1 MLVGHITRIRGIF
14 VTASTARKSVFR
26 LALVVAASLVL
37 TGWPRATAAA
47 DPAFVGKL
55 ALAADPEVAQRLGL
69 SDETQKALSD
79 LIDKRENEVVNLTL
93 EIRNLPPA
101 EREAKL
107 APFREASEREGL
119 KLLSAE
125 QAAKLEQV
133 RIERAGSAALLEPSV
148 LEKLKL
154 SDSQKSQIDSL
165 LKEQKEALAK
175 VPPAAQTALKAEYD
189 RKVAALLDDT
199 QRASWDSLVG
209 KSGTATASSPP
220 ASDTAQRDSG
230 ERRGPSGFSGR
241 RGSRGGPGGGR
252 NNVAGGGSPNDG
264 PRPGPGPATPIVR
277 SPNDKPAVEAAG
289 DGKLR
294 FNSRMQPWR
303 DVIEWFAD
311 QAQLSLYI
319 DETPVGTF
327 NYQDSKAYTPE
338 EAIDLL
344 NSILLNKGYALVRR
358 ERMLT
363 LVNLQNGVPPH
374 MVRHVTED
382 ELAKCGEFEIVSML
396 FRLDRWTPEEAEAE
410 VKKLV
415 GSWNVG
421 GVVLLPKARQLVVT
435 ETAGKLRTIK
445 NVIDSLERPQGPA
458 SDTLKVLT
466 VRNSTAQHALD
477 QIKLLLNIPTT
488 GSATSDGSLRIVV
501 DATGRNILASGKAD
515 AIAKLEQILSVVD
528 GDTPGSTGGAVVLRP
543 QLEVYSLAGADPA
556 TVLQVLQTLLA
567 GIPNVRLATE
577 PATGSLIA
585 WAPMEQ
591 QLTIRSTIAQM
602 QRDSRQFEVIR
613 LRNVDPQAAATA
625 ITKLFATGT
634 EAGASTRA
642 KGRGR
647 DDVAAVDRARN
658 LGPDRSDQ
666 DDAREDGRDGS
677 AFRRSGQRRAVKH
690 PHAADQGSRGAHGV
704 GTSRATVADVA

>member
-1 MLVGHITRIRGIF
+1 M
-14 VTASTARKSVFR
+14 TASTARKSVFR
-26 LALVVAASLVL
+26 LALVAAVSVVIAASLQSSM
-37 TGWPRATAAA
+37 AA

-69 SDETQKALSD
+69 SEETQKALSE

-119 KLLSAE
+119 KLLSAD

-133 RIERAGSAALLEPSV
+133 RIERAGSAALIEPSV

-154 SDSQKSQIDSL
+154 SASQKEQIDSL
-165 LKEQKEALAK
+165 LKEQKDALAK

-209 KSGTATASSPP
+209 KSGTATTGSTPS
-220 ASDTAQRDSG
+220 SDTAQRDSG

-252 NNVAGGGSPNDG
+252 NNVAGGASQNDG

-311 QAQLSLYI
+311 QAQLSLYL

-374 MVRHVTED
+374 MVRHVTEE

-458 SDTLKVLT
+458 SDTIKVLT
-466 VRNSTAQHALD
+466 VRNSTARAALD
-477 QIKLLLNIPTT
+477 QVKLLLNIPTT
-488 GSATSDGSLRIVV
+488 GSATSDGAVRIVA
-501 DATGRNILASGKAD
+501 DATGRNLLVSGKAD
-515 AIAKLEQILSVVD
+515 AIAKVEEILKVVD
-528 GDTPGSTGGAVVLRP
+528 GDSPGSTGGAVV
-543 QLEVYSLAGADPA
+543 
-556 TVLQVLQTLLA
+556 
-567 GIPNVRLATE
+567 
-577 PATGSLIA
+577 
-585 WAPMEQ
+585 
-591 QLTIRSTIAQM
+591 
-602 QRDSRQFEVIR
+602 
-613 LRNVDPQAAATA
+613 
-625 ITKLFATGT
+625 
-634 EAGASTRA
+634 
-642 KGRGR
+642 
-647 DDVAAVDRARN
+647 RARN
-658 LGPDRSDQ
+658 LRCIRWPAPIRQRCCKCCKRCWRVYPTSAWLRS
-666 DDAREDGRDGS
+666 RPL
-677 AFRRSGQRRAVKH
+677 VH
-690 PHAADQGSRGAHGV
+690 
-704 GTSRATVADVA
+704 